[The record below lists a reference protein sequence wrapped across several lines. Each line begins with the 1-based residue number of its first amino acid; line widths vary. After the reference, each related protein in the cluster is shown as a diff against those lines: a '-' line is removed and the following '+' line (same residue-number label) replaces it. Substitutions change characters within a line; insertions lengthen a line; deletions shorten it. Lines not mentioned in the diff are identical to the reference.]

1 MAVIDANGL
10 ILGRLASTVAKRLL
24 SGDEEIHIVN
34 AEKAVISGSRA
45 STLRHQPGK
54 PGREEQLSSDLIS
67 QKDLL
72 DLSEEDYSWNAAL

>member
-45 STLRHQPGK
+45 STLRDY
-54 PGREEQLSSDLIS
+54 RETREREQLNSDLIFQS
-67 QKDLL
+67 VRT
-72 DLSEEDYSWNAAL
+72 AF